1 MKVWVEDKKRRG
13 MFLVIWGKKSD
24 KNAGVIYLYWN
35 YWCHMV
41 DLFPLDCLICRNKK
55 YFTLSIVLL
64 WSLITDEVLRA
75 VEIQR
80 GFAYPCPGI
89 TP

>member
-1 MKVWVEDKKRRG
+1 
-13 MFLVIWGKKSD
+13 
-24 KNAGVIYLYWN
+24 
-35 YWCHMV
+35 MV

-55 YFTLSIVLL
+55 YFTFSIVLL
-64 WSLITDEVLRA
+64 WSLVRDEVLRV

-80 GFAYPCPGI
+80 GFAYPYPGI